1 MDSFLN
7 FDPPPFP
14 LAIISQF
21 FLCCS
26 LTPSLSILGINR
38 PPVAL
43 SGQSRQRTGKS
54 FPSKK
59 SLPIELPGVFQHV
72 YVFVGAIVCGI
83 EKKCVT
89 LRTETGA
96 DQ

>member
-1 MDSFLN
+1 MMLLLHFMMVMELSPKKHYLIENN
-7 FDPPPFP
+7 F
-14 LAIISQF
+14 A
-21 FLCCS
+21 
-26 LTPSLSILGINR
+26 
-38 PPVAL
+38 AL
-43 SGQSRQRTGKS
+43 
-54 FPSKK
+54 
-59 SLPIELPGVFQHV
+59 LPGVFQHV

>member
-1 MDSFLN
+1 MMVMELSPKKHYLIENN
-7 FDPPPFP
+7 F
-14 LAIISQF
+14 A
-21 FLCCS
+21 
-26 LTPSLSILGINR
+26 
-38 PPVAL
+38 AL
-43 SGQSRQRTGKS
+43 
-54 FPSKK
+54 
-59 SLPIELPGVFQHV
+59 LPGVFQHV